1 MLINLDINRII
12 ERKEFLFEE
21 ELQQHEKH
29 ITYATQNSSFLVIG
43 AAGSVGHQVVKE
55 IVKRSPRKLHAVDL
69 NENNLAEL
77 VRDLRSSELRIS
89 GDFRTFVLDAGSTE
103 FEEYFRNEGPFDF
116 ILNLSALKHVR
127 SEKDPYTLMRMLR
140 INVLNVDKILKM
152 ASTSKSKKVFSVSTD
167 KAVNPVNIMGATKRI
182 MEILLATHCE
192 TVEVSSS
199 RFVNVAFSEGS
210 LLWSFLRRL
219 EKGQPLAAPTNIK
232 RYFMTPQESGVFC
245 LLSSIL
251 AENAELFFPKIENT
265 LVPLDMVEIATR
277 VLNAVGFKP
286 FFTYDENEA
295 KESLQT
301 LLKERKWP
309 VYLTSP
315 DTTGEKE
322 LEHLY
327 SPSEPVDLTRYVNI
341 GVLNLRPL
349 KAQKQAIDTFIQM
362 VTNLLEAKS
371 WTRGEIVSLIKD
383 LVPEFSHL
391 DTGKFLDE
399 KM

>member
-12 ERKEFLFEE
+12 ERKKFLFEE
-21 ELQQHEKH
+21 ELQQHEIH

-192 TVEVSSS
+192 TVVVSSS

-362 VTNLLEAKS
+362 VTNLLEGKS